1 MLWNIIV
8 WIVVGLIVGALAR
21 LVVPGKQNISVAVT
35 IVLGILGALIG
46 GFIAKS
52 VLNVAD
58 NGGIQWIPLII
69 SVIVGAALVFGYT
82 AITSR
87 SSRV

>member
-1 MLWNIIV
+1 MLSSIIS
-8 WIVVGLIVGALAR
+8 WIIAGIIIGALAR
-21 LVVPGKQNISVAVT
+21 LVVPGKQNISIAIT

-46 GFIAKS
+46 GFLARQLGVGDTKGF
-52 VLNVAD
+52 D
-58 NGGIQWIPLII
+58 WIQFII
-69 SVIVGAALVFGYT
+69 SVIIGAALVFGYT